1 MYERQALARAAF
13 AAPSTKENR
22 MEKSEVLKRIAEV
35 GLVPVIRAESKD
47 EALRVVEAIGAGGV
61 PVLEITMTVPG
72 ALSVIEAI
80 RRQDPKAIVGAG
92 TVLDPET
99 ARQEPAML
107 RAVVRERGK
116 MAGIYGTTEA
126 LGPLAVGDE
135 LWLSEE
141 RVREGKA

>member
-1 MYERQALARAAF
+1 
-13 AAPSTKENR
+13 

-80 RRQDPKAIVGAG
+80 RRQDPKACLLY
-92 TVLDPET
+92 TSPSPRD
-99 ARQEPAML
+99 
-107 RAVVRERGK
+107 
-116 MAGIYGTTEA
+116 
-126 LGPLAVGDE
+126 
-135 LWLSEE
+135 
-141 RVREGKA
+141 